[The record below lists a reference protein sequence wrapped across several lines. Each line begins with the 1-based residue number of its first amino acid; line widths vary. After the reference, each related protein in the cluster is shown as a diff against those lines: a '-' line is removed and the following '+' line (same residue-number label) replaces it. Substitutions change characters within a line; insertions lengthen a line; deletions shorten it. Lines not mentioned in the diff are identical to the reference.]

1 MILIL
6 LILLQLEDYVL
17 AEDTDDLDQGCRG
30 GKRFAYLVFFGG
42 YKFFVLV
49 LLALI
54 ILLVLLGV

>member
-17 AEDTDDLDQGCRG
+17 TEDTDDLDQGFRG
-30 GKRFAYLVFFGG
+30 GKTLACQVFFGG
-42 YKFFVLV
+42 HKFVFF